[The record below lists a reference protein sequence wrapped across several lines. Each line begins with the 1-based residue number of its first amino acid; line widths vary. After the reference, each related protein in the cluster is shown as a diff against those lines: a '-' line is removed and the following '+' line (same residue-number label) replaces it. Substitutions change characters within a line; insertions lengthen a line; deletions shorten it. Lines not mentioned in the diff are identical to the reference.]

1 MITLETFK
9 NKCNTISEQI
19 EQIGLDNNSHF
30 VIDGIIEPE
39 KYLNAKN
46 RILWVLKEANS

>member
-1 MITLETFK
+1 MKTLEKFK
-9 NKCNTISEQI
+9 NQCNIISKQI

-39 KYLNAKN
+39 K
-46 RILWVLKEANS
+46 